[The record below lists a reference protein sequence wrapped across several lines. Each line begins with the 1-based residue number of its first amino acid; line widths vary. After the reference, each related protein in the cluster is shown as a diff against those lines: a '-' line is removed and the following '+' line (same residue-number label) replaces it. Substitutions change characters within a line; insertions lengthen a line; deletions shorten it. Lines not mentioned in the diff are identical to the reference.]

1 MDIFTPWGKSDPDE
15 APEGGPDWH
24 PLLYHLLDAA
34 ACADALL
41 ATDPVLNHRI
51 AHLLGLAPRP
61 TRALL
66 RYLVAL
72 RDLGKCARSHLACDR
87 ERYRAHFD
95 DDPAEIP
102 GGYNHGGALLDLFHT
117 TPEVFAFPKGPS
129 RHVWRT
135 LLASLTEQH
144 GGARGRDRWGGPHIE
159 IMRAEDFGARC
170 HDTAI
175 EIAQAIARV
184 VPAPATLDTIG
195 ERAAKQA
202 SLAIAGLTRLA
213 DWMRSNTEWFPYTRA
228 AHTPRQYWSIARG
241 QARRAVN
248 ETGFGAPRP
257 RRRRPGVAQIALLA
271 QRPGRDAVTEALA
284 LADEFARHTLD
295 RGVYL
300 AFPTREE
307 AESAFE
313 QLARDTAPERTIVLA
328 HAGRMR
334 RANCV
339 HPRAL
344 KLPYLAFHADIG
356 IGTIDQA
363 LLAVIAH
370 RNHTLRL
377 AGLMRRTLIVTD
389 ADRVRAIAPDALDRL
404 LETVTML
411 GASVVLGAPAWTE
424 HARAR
429 IERLFNGG
437 RPGSTAAPAPYP
449 ANSIA
454 AMLAQDTANVTATA
468 PAPGTV
474 LDDRGW
480 RERKAPR
487 QSAPAQMIDID
498 TAETPEAAAG
508 ELTRA
513 RTGRVLYIRRTV
525 ADALATLRALTRGGV
540 KAGLLSARRTRADRA
555 RAVEALEHGRI
566 EALVATPAADDTPPI
581 ETTGLYLDIDSAPA
595 LIARI
600 ARHAPRAGKT
610 TVVLAPDEPAR
621 ASTAR
626 IVATLA
632 RAPDAVCIETLA
644 CELEQDEGA
653 SFDSPE
659 SADAKRRRAIER
671 AENEDRLIVPLLG
684 LHTASGARAH
694 HSTTSVRT
702 RTGAPTLRLALRE
715 GATIRP
721 LEADGDDVER
731 AWRASEARCAEI
743 ARPYDAA
750 RPSAPAPRRH
760 ETSTLVFSRTGDG
773 TLEAQ
778 ALGHHGERLRVRY
791 SEETGLE
798 TEII

>member
-1 MDIFTPWGKSDPDE
+1 MDILTPWGKSDPDE

-51 AHLLGLAPRP
+51 AHLLGLAPGP
-61 TRALL
+61 TRALV

-72 RDLGKCARSHLACDR
+72 HDLGKCARRHLACDH

-95 DDPAEIP
+95 DDPAEIA
-102 GGYNHGGALLDLFHT
+102 GSYNHAGALLDLLDT
-117 TPEVFAFPKGPS
+117 TPEVFALPKGPS

-135 LLASLTEQH
+135 LVASIAEHH
-144 GGARGRDRWGGPHIE
+144 GGASARGG
-159 IMRAEDFGARC
+159 RARTAIVRHVDFGARC

-195 ERAAKQA
+195 EVAANRA
-202 SLAIAGLTRLA
+202 SLAIAGLTTLA

-228 AHTPRQYWSIARG
+228 AHTPRQYWSIARD
-241 QARRAVN
+241 QARRAVT

-257 RRRRPGVAQIALLA
+257 RRRRPGLAQIALLA

-334 RANCV
+334 RANCA
-339 HPRAL
+339 HPWAL
-344 KLPYLAFHADIG
+344 KLPHLAFHADIG

-370 RNHTLRL
+370 RGHTLRL

-389 ADRVRAIAPDALDRL
+389 ADRVRGIAPDAFDRL
-404 LETVTML
+404 LKTVTTL

-429 IERLFNGG
+429 IETLFTPG
-437 RPGSTAAPAPYP
+437 RPGSTVAPAPYT
-449 ANSIA
+449 ASSIA
-454 AMLAQDTANVTATA
+454 AMPAQGTADVTATA

-498 TAETPEAAAG
+498 TAATPEAAAG

-513 RTGRVLYIRRTV
+513 RTGRVLYIRRTL
-525 ADALATLRALTRGGV
+525 ADALATLRALTGAGF

-566 EALVATPAADDTPPI
+566 KALVATPTADDTPPI

-595 LIARI
+595 LFARI

-626 IVATLA
+626 IVAALA

-644 CELEQDEGA
+644 SELEQDEGA
-653 SFDSPE
+653 SPDSPE
-659 SADAKRRRAIER
+659 GADAKRRRAIER
-671 AENEDRLIVPLLG
+671 AEIGDRLINPEVG
-684 LHTASGARAH
+684 LRTASGAHAH
-694 HSTTSVRT
+694 HSTPSVRT
-702 RTGAPTLRLALRE
+702 RTRTRAPTLRLALRE

-760 ETSTLVFSRTGDG
+760 ETPMLVFSRTGDG

-778 ALGHHGERLRVRY
+778 ARGHHGERLRVRY

>member
-1 MDIFTPWGKSDPDE
+1 MPRGATSPAILNATVRTSTTIRPKSPAATTTGAPWST
-15 APEGGPDWH
+15 
-24 PLLYHLLDAA
+24 
-34 ACADALL
+34 C
-41 ATDPVLNHRI
+41 
-51 AHLLGLAPRP
+51 
-61 TRALL
+61 
-66 RYLVAL
+66 
-72 RDLGKCARSHLACDR
+72 
-87 ERYRAHFD
+87 FD
-95 DDPAEIP
+95 
-102 GGYNHGGALLDLFHT
+102 T

-135 LLASLTEQH
+135 LVASIAEHH
-144 GGARGRDRWGGPHIE
+144 GGASARGGRARIE
-159 IMRAEDFGARC
+159 IVRHADFGARC

-195 ERAAKQA
+195 EQAANRA
-202 SLAIAGLTRLA
+202 SLAIAGLTTLA

-228 AHTPRQYWSIARG
+228 THTPRQYWSIARD

-257 RRRRPGVAQIALLA
+257 RRPRPGVAQIALLA

-334 RANCV
+334 QANCA

-344 KLPYLAFHADIG
+344 KLPHLAFHADIG

-404 LETVTML
+404 LETVTTL

-424 HARAR
+424 HARTR
-429 IERLFNGG
+429 IETLFTRG
-437 RPGSTAAPAPYP
+437 RPGSTA
-449 ANSIA
+449 
-454 AMLAQDTANVTATA
+454 A

-480 RERKAPR
+480 REREAPR

-525 ADALATLRALTRGGV
+525 ADALATLRALTRGGF
-540 KAGLLSARRTRADRA
+540 KTGLLSARRTRADRA

-581 ETTGLYLDIDSAPA
+581 ETAELYLDIDSAPA

-621 ASTAR
+621 ASTSR

-644 CELEQDEGA
+644 SELEQDEGA
-653 SFDSPE
+653 SPDSPE
-659 SADAKRRRAIER
+659 AADAKRRRAIER
-671 AENEDRLIVPLLG
+671 AEIADRLIDPELG
-684 LHTASGARAH
+684 LRTASGPHAH

-702 RTGAPTLRLALRE
+702 RTRAPTLRLALRE

-760 ETSTLVFSRTGDG
+760 ETPTLVFSRTGDG